1 MIFLWSSRSKPVI
14 TEITMINTLIPRTTP
29 RIEINVISEIK
40 VRFGFR

>member
-1 MIFLWSSRSKPVI
+1 M

-29 RIEINVISEIK
+29 RIEIKVISEMK